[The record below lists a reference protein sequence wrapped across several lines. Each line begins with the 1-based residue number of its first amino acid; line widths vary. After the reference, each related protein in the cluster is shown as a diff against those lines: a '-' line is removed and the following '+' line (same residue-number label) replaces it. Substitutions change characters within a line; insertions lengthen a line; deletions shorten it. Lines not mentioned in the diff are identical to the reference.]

1 MIDDDDLGATVFR
14 DMTML
19 ALAGM
24 VTIVMLLL
32 PWLNPPGT
40 NDEAVADPSG
50 SVIVEAFWP
59 DGVDA
64 DVDLWVQA
72 PNDGP
77 VGFSSMAG
85 LYFNLLRDDLGER
98 RDATPINY
106 EIAYTR
112 GISPGEHIAN
122 VHLYRGASAQGAIPV
137 TVAVSAVRPGHRAR
151 NQLFRKD
158 YVLNVEGQEIT
169 AARFAIDSGGKLVP
183 GSVHTLARSLLGP
196 GNRAAYRQPQP
207 ESGQDE

>member
-40 NDEAVADPSG
+40 NDEAVIDPSG

-59 DGVDA
+59 DGIDA

-77 VGFSSMAG
+77 VGYSSMAG
-85 LYFNLLRDDLGER
+85 LYFNLLRDDLGAR

-112 GISPGEHIAN
+112 GISPGEYIAN
-122 VHLYRGASAQGAIPV
+122 VHLYRGALNRAAIPV
-137 TVAVSAVRPGHRAR
+137 TVAISAVRPGHRAR
-151 NQLFRKD
+151 NQLFQKQ

-169 AARFAIDSGGKLVP
+169 AARFAIDRQGKLVP
-183 GSVHTLARSLLGP
+183 GSIHTLARSLIGP
-196 GNRAAYRQPQP
+196 GRGPSYRQPRQ
-207 ESGQDE
+207 EEGAE

>member
-40 NDEAVADPSG
+40 NEEAVADPSG

-59 DGVDA
+59 DGIDA

-85 LYFNLLRDDLGER
+85 LYFNLLRDDLGAQ

-122 VHLYRGASAQGAIPV
+122 VHLYRHTATRGAIPV
-137 TVAVSAVRPGHRAR
+137 TIAVSAVRPGHRAR
-151 NQLFRKD
+151 KQLFQKD
-158 YVLNVEGQEIT
+158 YVLDTEGQEIT
-169 AARFAIDSGGKLVP
+169 AARFAIDGAGKLVP
-183 GSVHTLARSLLGP
+183 GSFHTLARSLIGA
-196 GNRAAYRQPQP
+196 GNQGAYQQPRPDAEQG
-207 ESGQDE
+207 E